1 MDQGDRHNV
10 GSPRHREDLWV
21 PNTPFATVS
30 VLTQLPVVIL
40 VFVIFEWRL
49 RQIKAPRT
57 DKDGPA
63 KGERDWV
70 DEDVVAPA
78 VFTKPPRGML
88 LEPPTRYWRVEEA
101 NSVQRVYH

>member
-1 MDQGDRHNV
+1 V
-10 GSPRHREDLWV
+10 V

-70 DEDVVAPA
+70 HENVVAPA
-78 VFTKPPRGML
+78 VFTKPARHAPRASKRDTGEWRRL
-88 LEPPTRYWRVEEA
+88 TPYREYITDRDGWICPPLVVPLFPR
-101 NSVQRVYH
+101 